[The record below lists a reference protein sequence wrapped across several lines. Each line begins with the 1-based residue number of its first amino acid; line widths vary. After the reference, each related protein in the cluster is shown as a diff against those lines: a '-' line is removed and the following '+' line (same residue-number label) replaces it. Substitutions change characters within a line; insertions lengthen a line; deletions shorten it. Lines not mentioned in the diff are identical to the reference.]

1 MWPIICWLIM
11 LIDSTAQYREKCE
24 RTMYL
29 PFDHDLCWFPAYME
43 GIALKENF

>member
-1 MWPIICWLIM
+1 M

-29 PFDHDLCWFPAYME
+29 PYFGHDLCWFPAYME
-43 GIALKENF
+43 GIAFKENF